1 MGFITPNDYD
11 DLRSLYTG
19 QLQYLHSTETQIVKG
34 LTSMIEHAQDTQ
46 LKQAFQ
52 SHKQETEIQAERLEV
67 LIKELTGSD
76 DDKKDPIMTAL
87 IGSGE
92 NIVSES
98 TEGPVR
104 DAGLLGT
111 AQKIE
116 HYEIASYG
124 TARSWAETLG
134 LASHVTALQKSLDEE
149 KHADHLLSTISD
161 RANAEAA
168 AAAK

>member
-19 QLQYLHSTETQIVKG
+19 QLKYLHSTETQIVKG
-34 LTSMIEHAQDTQ
+34 LESMIAHTQDTQ

-52 SHKQETEIQAERLEV
+52 SHQQETQVQAERLETLLKDV
-67 LIKELTGSD
+67 TGDD
-76 DDKKDPIMTAL
+76 DDKKDPIVTAL

-98 TEGPVR
+98 KEGPVR
-104 DAGLLGT
+104 DAGLLAT

-124 TARSWAETLG
+124 SARDWAETLG
-134 LASHVTALQKSLDEE
+134 LTSHVTALQKSLDEE
-149 KHADHLLSTISD
+149 KHADQLLTTISQ
-161 RANAEAA
+161 RANVEAA
-168 AAAK
+168 AVS